1 MSFELNIA
9 QIIFEIQRK
18 NPISLH
24 QQVDAF
30 ILLLDNALTNANL
43 SYQDEKRA
51 IDIIIK
57 KEDDPENRDLGD
69 LQTIIARSTRPE
81 NSHALNQLMTSLL
94 LAEYR
99 RAQLGDFDKKSVQR
113 FIFYSDIRNKLSRK
127 LYLQDI
133 ELYDLSFISTTPMQ
147 SMLGKAKNHH
157 KIYPRYPS
165 GLLNKMH
172 PNYWLVDPKSDVP
185 YLNCDEKKHI
195 KVRVRHGQIY
205 RNLDGP
211 KKLKN
216 GEYLYA
222 LSPKGGFYI
231 INRDDQEKEQ
241 FKEKDLLFHHH
252 STPRAGNPVL
262 CAGNIKIEDGVIT
275 EIDNS
280 SGHYSPSIESLVF
293 SICWLFEQG
302 ILNEQCFIK
311 MHNEPLLRGGGRFE
325 ILNLLQDERIQHL
338 VDVYKEDNP
347 CERIEAACFGAAG
360 AGSEHKS

>member
-1 MSFELNIA
+1 MSFERNIA
-9 QIIFEIQRK
+9 QIIFEMQRR
-18 NPISLH
+18 NSIGLH
-24 QQVDAF
+24 QQIDAF
-30 ILLLDNALTNANL
+30 ILLLDNALANANL
-43 SYQDEKRA
+43 SYRDDKRA
-51 IDIIIK
+51 LDIILK

-81 NSHALNQLMTSLL
+81 NFHALNKFMTSLL

-99 RAQLGDFDKKSVQR
+99 RAQLGDRDTKSVQR

-147 SMLGKAKNHH
+147 SMLGKAKNHY

-165 GLLNKMH
+165 GLLNKML
-172 PNYWLVDPKSDVP
+172 PNYWLVDPKSNVP
-185 YLNCDEKKHI
+185 YLSCDDKKHI
-195 KVRVRHGQIY
+195 KVRIRHGQIY
-205 RNLDGP
+205 RNLDGHHQI
-211 KKLKN
+211 KDN
-216 GEYLYA
+216 QYVYII
-222 LSPKGGFYI
+222 SPKGGLYI
-231 INRDDQEKEQ
+231 INVNDRDKEQ
-241 FKEKDLLFHHH
+241 FKAKDLLFYHH

-280 SGHYSPSIESLVF
+280 SGHYSPSTESLIF

-302 ILNEQCFIK
+302 ILNEQCFVKIY
-311 MHNEPLLRGGGRFE
+311 NEPLLGGSGRFK

-347 CERIEAACFGAAG
+347 CERIEAACFGGAG
-360 AGSEHKS
+360 AAEFKT